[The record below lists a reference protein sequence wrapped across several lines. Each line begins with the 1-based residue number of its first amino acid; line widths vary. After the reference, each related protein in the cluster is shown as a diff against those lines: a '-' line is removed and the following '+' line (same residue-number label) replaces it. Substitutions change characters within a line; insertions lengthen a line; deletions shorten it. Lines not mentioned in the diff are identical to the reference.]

1 MPIYL
6 KKKLEADETELKKK
20 ISEKSGLEA
29 VTIINKKVMIN
40 TLFVVNGFKMRL
52 ASIST
57 DNIIFN
63 NANQLIL
70 DETNQKILK
79 EVIKY
84 NRDLIKKNDATVN
97 HKNLTEKDLILL
109 YDTFKDKLKNSIYI
123 KGEDFSNK
131 FLRVL
136 EIMVNGEEKFLY
148 LSDEDKAEVIYQLLK
163 LFKCN
168 PEMPNLLKIG
178 GTATMGRIKK
188 TMNITQI
195 KTLSIVHQSVT
206 GIYEKVER
214 II

>member
-1 MPIYL
+1 M
-6 KKKLEADETELKKK
+6 
-20 ISEKSGLEA
+20 
-29 VTIINKKVMIN
+29 
-40 TLFVVNGFKMRL
+40 
-52 ASIST
+52 
-57 DNIIFN
+57 
-63 NANQLIL
+63 
-70 DETNQKILK
+70 
-79 EVIKY
+79 
-84 NRDLIKKNDATVN
+84 
-97 HKNLTEKDLILL
+97 ILL

-136 EIMVNGEEKFLY
+136 EIMVNGEEKFLH
-148 LSDEDKAEVIYQLLK
+148 LSDEDKAEVLYQLLK

>member
-1 MPIYL
+1 
-6 KKKLEADETELKKK
+6 
-20 ISEKSGLEA
+20 
-29 VTIINKKVMIN
+29 
-40 TLFVVNGFKMRL
+40 
-52 ASIST
+52 
-57 DNIIFN
+57 
-63 NANQLIL
+63 
-70 DETNQKILK
+70 
-79 EVIKY
+79 
-84 NRDLIKKNDATVN
+84 
-97 HKNLTEKDLILL
+97 
-109 YDTFKDKLKNSIYI
+109 
-123 KGEDFSNK
+123 
-131 FLRVL
+131 
-136 EIMVNGEEKFLY
+136 MVNGEEKFLH